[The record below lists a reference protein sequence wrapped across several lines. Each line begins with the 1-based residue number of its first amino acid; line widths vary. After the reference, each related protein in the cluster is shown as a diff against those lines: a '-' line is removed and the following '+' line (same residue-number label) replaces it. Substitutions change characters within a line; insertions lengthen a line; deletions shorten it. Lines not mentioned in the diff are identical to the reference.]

1 MYYVC
6 VGVAMVFMWEKSRD
20 EFVWL
25 FVCLVGRLAGFYLRI
40 SLNIEQRG
48 ALLQK
53 SNKVHEGDLS
63 DQEGV

>member
-25 FVCLVGRLAGFYLRI
+25 FVSLVGRLAGFYLRI
-40 SLNIEQRG
+40 SLNIE
-48 ALLQK
+48 
-53 SNKVHEGDLS
+53 
-63 DQEGV
+63 